1 MKNLI
6 KIYDNFFPN
15 DQSAHINNFVLKS
28 LYKLGWEDT
37 EEPQHRAYP
46 NLHSSYSPEDVAKIK
61 ILEPILKKV
70 KLTKKHY
77 SKCMVNLTKPL
88 DVNFIHMHPGCI
100 VALYY
105 ANMHWDPEW
114 GGETLFYE
122 KDRKTIGL
130 ASPYIPNRLVIFDG
144 KVPHTIK
151 SQNLL
156 GPSYR
161 FTIGM
166 FFNKNI

>member
-1 MKNLI
+1 
-6 KIYDNFFPN
+6 
-15 DQSAHINNFVLKS
+15 
-28 LYKLGWEDT
+28 
-37 EEPQHRAYP
+37 
-46 NLHSSYSPEDVAKIK
+46 
-61 ILEPILKKV
+61 
-70 KLTKKHY
+70 
-77 SKCMVNLTKPL
+77 
-88 DVNFIHMHPGCI
+88 MHPGLI

-105 ANMHWDPEW
+105 ANMHWDPEG
-114 GGETLFYE
+114 GGETLFYK

-151 SQNLL
+151 AQNLL

>member
-70 KLTKKHY
+70 KLT
-77 SKCMVNLTKPL
+77 
-88 DVNFIHMHPGCI
+88 
-100 VALYY
+100 
-105 ANMHWDPEW
+105 
-114 GGETLFYE
+114 
-122 KDRKTIGL
+122 
-130 ASPYIPNRLVIFDG
+130 
-144 KVPHTIK
+144 
-151 SQNLL
+151 
-156 GPSYR
+156 
-161 FTIGM
+161 
-166 FFNKNI
+166 